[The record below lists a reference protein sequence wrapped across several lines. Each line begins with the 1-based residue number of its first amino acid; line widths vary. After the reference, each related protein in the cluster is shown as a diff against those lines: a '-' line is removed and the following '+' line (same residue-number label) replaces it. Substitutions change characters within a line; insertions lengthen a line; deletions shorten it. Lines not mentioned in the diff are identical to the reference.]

1 MGKIEG
7 GEERFCKKSIIS
19 PIRRTYIEDW
29 YINLIIVL
37 STIDEQFLF

>member
-19 PIRRTYIEDW
+19 PIRRRNISE
-29 YINLIIVL
+29 IGI
-37 STIDEQFLF
+37 